1 MAGLPPHLHHGPR
14 ARSASPWPS
23 PSSCSWRRS
32 PTPNPDG
39 LEKVSA
45 DTGIDAGAT
54 EHHLADGPFAD
65 YGVDGVDND
74 VLATGLAGIVG
85 IAATFVV
92 GAGVLWLVRRRRDRA
107 GPVAA

>member
-1 MAGLPPHLHHGPR
+1 VAVSRRPSTTALVLAGIAVAIALVVLVAPF
-14 ARSASPWPS
+14 ASSA
-23 PSSCSWRRS
+23 
-32 PTPNPDG
+32 PDG

-54 EHHLADGPFAD
+54 EHRLADGPLAD
-65 YGVDGVDND
+65 YGVDGVHND
-74 VLATGLAGIVG
+74 VLATGLAGLVG